1 MSVFGQAG
9 QIDGGIFAEMEQE
22 VAPMLQEMVTIKR
35 FTSLT
40 PGDPARGMGATVN
53 FTSCSTTALAEPL
66 TAAEINFP
74 NSIYV
79 AGDVRMHLL
88 IEIFGET
95 GMAGG
100 DGQVANRRSDQ
111 IIWRGR
117 EYKIIG
123 TPDRVHYGG
132 QYYWVPVLRLVKAA

>member
-9 QIDGGIFAEMEQE
+9 QLDGEIFGEMEQE
-22 VAPMLQEMVTIKR
+22 VAGLLQELVTIKR

-40 PGDPARGMGATVN
+40 AGDPAKGEGAAVN

-66 TAAEINFP
+66 SAAEINFP
-74 NSIYV
+74 NSIYQ
-79 AGDVRMHLL
+79 AGDVRMHVL
-88 IEIFGET
+88 IEVFGAT
-95 GMAGG
+95 GAAGG
-100 DGQVANRRSDQ
+100 DGQAANRRSDQ

-123 TPDRVHYGG
+123 IPDRVHFGG
-132 QYYWVPVLRLVKAA
+132 QYYWQTVLRLVKAA